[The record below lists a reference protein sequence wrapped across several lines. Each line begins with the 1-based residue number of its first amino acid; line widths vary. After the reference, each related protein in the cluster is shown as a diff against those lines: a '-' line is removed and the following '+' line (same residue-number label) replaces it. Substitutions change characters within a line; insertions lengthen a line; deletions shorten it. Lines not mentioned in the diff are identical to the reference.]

1 MDFGSISV
9 LNEPYLTWLLQ
20 GLRLTF
26 ALFIFA
32 WIIAFV
38 MGFLLLLLR
47 MSPIKVI
54 SWIPSIYIELAR
66 NIPLLVQIMF
76 WYFAMPMLLPEFLQ
90 QALNRGDSGF
100 ILASLALGFCMAAYF
115 SESFRSG
122 VRSINSTQ
130 VEASRALGFSF
141 LRTMQYIVFPQALR
155 ATIPLIMNNTLLLF
169 KNTSIAMAIGVH
181 ELMYQVLS
189 INNDTFRTFEIFFI
203 ATIAYLFFSVLIMI
217 AGEFAERWA
226 KKSRRTSNA

>member
-1 MDFGSISV
+1 MGIESISV
-9 LNEPYLTWLLQ
+9 LNEPYLTWLLE

-26 ALFIFA
+26 GLFISS

-38 MGFLLLLLR
+38 LGFLLLLLR

-54 SWIPSIYIELAR
+54 SWIPAIYIELAR

-76 WYFAMPMLLPEFLQ
+76 WYFAMPMLLPDFLQ
-90 QALNRGDSGF
+90 QALNNGDSGF

-122 VRSINSTQ
+122 VRSINNTQ

-155 ATIPLIMNNTLLLF
+155 ATVPLIMNNTLLLF

-181 ELMYQVLS
+181 EFMYQVLS

-203 ATIAYLFFSVLIMI
+203 ATMTYLFFSILIMI

-226 KKSRRTSNA
+226 KKSRRANNA

>member
-1 MDFGSISV
+1 MDLSSISV

-26 ALFIFA
+26 ALFILA
-32 WIIAFV
+32 WTIAFIT
-38 MGFLLLLLR
+38 GFLLLLMR

-54 SWIPSIYIELAR
+54 SWIPAVYIELAR

-76 WYFAMPMLLPEFLQ
+76 WYFAMPMLLPNFLQ
-90 QALNRGDSGF
+90 EALNRGNSGF

-181 ELMYQVLS
+181 EFMYQVLS

-203 ATIAYLFFSVLIMI
+203 ATMTYLFFSILIMI

-226 KKSRRTSNA
+226 KKSRRVSNA

>member
-1 MDFGSISV
+1 MDIESISV
-9 LNEPYLTWLLQ
+9 LQEPYLTWLLQ

-54 SWIPSIYIELAR
+54 SWIPAIYIELAR

-76 WYFAMPMLLPEFLQ
+76 WYFAIPMLLPEFLQ
-90 QALNRGDSGF
+90 EALNRRDSGF
-100 ILASLALGFCMAAYF
+100 ILASLALGCCMAAYF

-122 VRSINSTQ
+122 VRSVNKAQ

-181 ELMYQVLS
+181 EFMYQVLS

-203 ATIAYLFFSVLIMI
+203 ATMVYLFFSVLIMI

-226 KKSRRTSNA
+226 KKSRRISDA

>member
-1 MDFGSISV
+1 MGLGSISV

-26 ALFIFA
+26 ALFILA
-32 WIIAFV
+32 WTIAFV
-38 MGFLLLLLR
+38 LGFLLLLMR

-54 SWIPSIYIELAR
+54 SWIPAIYIELAR

-76 WYFAMPMLLPEFLQ
+76 WYFAMPMLLPNFLQ
-90 QALNRGDSGF
+90 QALNRSDSGF

-181 ELMYQVLS
+181 EFMYQVLS

-203 ATIAYLFFSVLIMI
+203 ATITYLFFSILIMI

-226 KKSRRTSNA
+226 KKSRRTTDV

>member
-1 MDFGSISV
+1 MGIESISV

-26 ALFIFA
+26 GLFIFSWA
-32 WIIAFV
+32 IAFV

-54 SWIPSIYIELAR
+54 SWIPAVYIELAR

-76 WYFAMPMLLPEFLQ
+76 WYFAMPMLLPDFLQ

-122 VRSINSTQ
+122 VRSINNTQ
-130 VEASRALGFSF
+130 IEAGRALGFSF

-203 ATIAYLFFSVLIMI
+203 ATMIYLFFSILIMI

-226 KKSRRTSNA
+226 KKSRRSNNV

>member
-1 MDFGSISV
+1 MGIESISV
-9 LNEPYLTWLLQ
+9 LNEPYLTWLLE

-26 ALFIFA
+26 GLFISS
-32 WIIAFV
+32 WTIAFV
-38 MGFLLLLLR
+38 LGFLLLLLR

-54 SWIPSIYIELAR
+54 SWIPAIYIELAR

-76 WYFAMPMLLPEFLQ
+76 WYFAMPMLLPDFLQ
-90 QALNRGDSGF
+90 QALNNGDSGF

-122 VRSINSTQ
+122 VRSINNTQ

-155 ATIPLIMNNTLLLF
+155 ATVPLIMNNTLLLF

-181 ELMYQVLS
+181 EFMYQVLS

-203 ATIAYLFFSVLIMI
+203 ATMTYLFFSILIMI

-226 KKSRRTSNA
+226 KKSRRANNA

>member
-1 MDFGSISV
+1 MDIESISV
-9 LNEPYLTWLLQ
+9 LQEPYLTWLLQ

-54 SWIPSIYIELAR
+54 SWIPAIYIELAR

-76 WYFAMPMLLPEFLQ
+76 WYFAIPMLLPEFLQ
-90 QALNRGDSGF
+90 EALNRGDSGF
-100 ILASLALGFCMAAYF
+100 ILASLALGCCMAAYF

-122 VRSINSTQ
+122 VRSVNKAQ

-181 ELMYQVLS
+181 EFMYQVLS

-203 ATIAYLFFSVLIMI
+203 ATMVYLFFSVLIMI

-226 KKSRRTSNA
+226 KKSRRASDA

>member
-1 MDFGSISV
+1 MDIESISV
-9 LNEPYLTWLLQ
+9 LQEPYLTWLLQ

-54 SWIPSIYIELAR
+54 SWIPAIYIELAR

-76 WYFAMPMLLPEFLQ
+76 WYFAIPMLLPEFLQ
-90 QALNRGDSGF
+90 EALNRGDSGF
-100 ILASLALGFCMAAYF
+100 ILASLALGCCMAAYF

-122 VRSINSTQ
+122 VRSVNKAQ

-181 ELMYQVLS
+181 EFMYQVLS

-203 ATIAYLFFSVLIMI
+203 ATMVYLFFSVLIMI

-226 KKSRRTSNA
+226 KKSRRISDA

>member
-1 MDFGSISV
+1 MGIESISV
-9 LNEPYLTWLLQ
+9 LNEPYLTWLLE

-26 ALFIFA
+26 GLFISS
-32 WIIAFV
+32 WTIAFV
-38 MGFLLLLLR
+38 LGFLLLLLR

-54 SWIPSIYIELAR
+54 SWIPAIYIELAR

-76 WYFAMPMLLPEFLQ
+76 WYFAMPMLLPDFLQ
-90 QALNRGDSGF
+90 QALNNGDSGF

-122 VRSINSTQ
+122 VRSINNTQ
-130 VEASRALGFSF
+130 IEASRALGFSF

-155 ATIPLIMNNTLLLF
+155 ATVPLIMNNTLLLF

-181 ELMYQVLS
+181 EFMYQVLS

-203 ATIAYLFFSVLIMI
+203 ATMTYLFFSILIMI

-226 KKSRRTSNA
+226 KKSRRANNA

>member
-1 MDFGSISV
+1 MSFESISV
-9 LNEPYLTWLLQ
+9 LQEPYLTWLLQ
-20 GLRLTF
+20 GLSLTF
-26 ALFIFA
+26 ALFIFS
-32 WIIAFV
+32 WTIAFV
-38 MGFLLLLLR
+38 LGFLLLLMR

-54 SWIPSIYIELAR
+54 AWIPATYIELAR

-76 WYFAMPMLLPEFLQ
+76 WYFAVPMLLPDFLQ
-90 QALNRGDSGF
+90 KALNRGDSGF
-100 ILASLALGFCMAAYF
+100 ILAGLALGFCMAAYF

-122 VRSINSTQ
+122 VRSINNTQ
-130 VEASRALGFSF
+130 FEAGRALGFSF
-141 LRTMQYIVFPQALR
+141 LRTMQYVIFPQALR

-189 INNDTFRTFEIFFI
+189 INNDTFRTFEIFFV
-203 ATIAYLFFSVLIMI
+203 ATLVYLFFSVLIMI

-226 KKSRRTSNA
+226 KKSRRVSDA